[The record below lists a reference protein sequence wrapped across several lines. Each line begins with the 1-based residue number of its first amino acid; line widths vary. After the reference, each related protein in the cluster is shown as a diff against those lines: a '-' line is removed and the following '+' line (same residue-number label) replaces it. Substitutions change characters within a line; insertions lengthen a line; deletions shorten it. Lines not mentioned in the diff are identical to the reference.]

1 MSKKEL
7 IEKMFS
13 KEEVVKHLASYVL
26 YYQIALGRNVYET
39 IQDEHQTRMKLQELN
54 LTLQPNEMLGK
65 VFEIVLIYG
74 ENSDFDKVF
83 DKLLMQT
90 ALLHS
95 LEDFV
100 RNDTSLLNIQN
111 YIELKKQN
119 ILENQF
125 FDSNMK
131 MQFLKEY
138 PKMFENYKKM
148 ITDDY
153 IEDLKEIFYQNS

>member
-7 IEKMFS
+7 IDKLFS
-13 KEEVVKHLASYVL
+13 KEEVIKHLTSYVL

-39 IQDEHQTRMKLQELN
+39 IQDEHQTRKKLQELN
-54 LTLQPNEMLGK
+54 LTLQPNEVLVK

-95 LEDFV
+95 LEDFIS
-100 RNDTSLLNIQN
+100 NDTTLLNIQN

-119 ILENQF
+119 ILQNQF

-131 MQFLKEY
+131 MQFLQEY
-138 PKMFENYKKM
+138 PNMFENYKKM

-153 IEDLKEIFYQNS
+153 IEDLKKIFYQNC